1 MKTLACWVALP
12 ATLLLLTACPEVDET
27 REAIEGDDP
36 APPTTAL
43 PPATGEPET
52 FAIVPESG
60 ETIGGEVQVAPALD
74 GESQIGI
81 EVRGAPSNASIR
93 PAVHEGTCTEPGPP
107 VAPLDLVYVD
117 GEGRG
122 ASTTELQMQPE
133 QLMDGRHVVVLA
145 ADFAATDD
153 AREDRRDDD
162 DREARVIAC
171 SPLSGAF

>member
-1 MKTLACWVALP
+1 MKTLARWVALP
-12 ATLLLLTACPEVDET
+12 ATLLLLTACPELEET
-27 REAIEGDDP
+27 REAIEGEEP
-36 APPTTAL
+36 APPRTAL

-52 FAIVPESG
+52 FAIVPERG

-81 EVRGAPSNASIR
+81 EVRGAPPNATIR
-93 PAVHEGTCTEPGPP
+93 PAVHEGSCREPGPP
-107 VAPLDLVYVD
+107 VVPLDLVYVN
-117 GEGRG
+117 GEGFG

-133 QLMDGRHVVVLA
+133 DLMDGRHVVILA
-145 ADFAATDD
+145 ADFAADD
-153 AREDRRDDD
+153 TRREDRRDDD